1 MGNTWPFVRTA
12 SPSAPVIDGSVGLP
26 HSWHSPSPG
35 SARKTARSVRGWP
48 STCHYREEDHQ
59 KQLSWGP
66 LVMQREVRN
75 EEGWS
80 VSAVAFQSAAASSA
94 HCQDEGNSVPTP
106 PPPSSLPTVGAVS
119 GRWCSHLL
127 SPALRQQSPRST
139 WGDLGCQT
147 WLFEGILLQQILPT
161 VFILNIL

>member
-26 HSWHSPSPG
+26 HSWHPPSPG
-35 SARKTARSVRGWP
+35 SARKTARSVRGRP

-59 KQLSWGP
+59 EQLSWGP

-94 HCQDEGNSVPTP
+94 HCRDEGNSVPTP
-106 PPPSSLPTVGAVS
+106 PPPLPADCGSCEWEVM
-119 GRWCSHLL
+119 
-127 SPALRQQSPRST
+127 QSPTQPCSATSRQ
-139 WGDLGCQT
+139 GALGEI
-147 WLFEGILLQQILPT
+147 WAASE
-161 VFILNIL
+161 

>member
-35 SARKTARSVRGWP
+35 SAHKTARSVRGRP

-106 PPPSSLPTVGAVS
+106 PPRLPADCGSCEWEVM
-119 GRWCSHLL
+119 
-127 SPALRQQSPRST
+127 QSPTQPCSATTVAKEHLGRFGLPVNRRGSLKASSYSRFCPRS
-139 WGDLGCQT
+139 LS
-147 WLFEGILLQQILPT
+147 
-161 VFILNIL
+161 